1 MIFHCVQVMTV
12 SAESCNPGCVPD
24 SGGWELSGQD
34 VIGFAGGVILAI
46 GLLPQ
51 VYHMVHRQSGE
62 DISYQWQWWYIL
74 GLSLLST
81 YAWLLEL
88 WPVLIP
94 GVVEL
99 ILVAM
104 MIVLKWHYA
113 RRKDRL
119 ERLSKLAEEV
129 TPTDGIVL
137 ETDTKAE
144 PAI

>member
-1 MIFHCVQVMTV
+1 M
-12 SAESCNPGCVPD
+12 
-24 SGGWELSGQD
+24 
-34 VIGFAGGVILAI
+34 
-46 GLLPQ
+46 
-51 VYHMVHRQSGE
+51 
-62 DISYQWQWWYIL
+62 

-104 MIVLKWHYA
+104 MIVLKWYYA